1 MMRRTPITP
10 ALLATSLLLTACNGG
25 GSTNITLN
33 NGGSGGIFGAS
44 SASSTE
50 LTPTEGRKLLL
61 EIRKH
66 PDKMKQLTP
75 PERRFLAKSTV
86 TDTP

>member
-1 MMRRTPITP
+1 
-10 ALLATSLLLTACNGG
+10 
-25 GSTNITLN
+25 
-33 NGGSGGIFGAS
+33 
-44 SASSTE
+44 
-50 LTPTEGRKLLL
+50 LLL